1 MFANSILIS
10 NNFVFLGTAGTAHKR
25 SVAPY
30 TTSLS
35 EGREKKPW
43 YKKMQTVHAN
53 CTNHNTILVDL
64 EKFSRFQTQEKA

>member
-10 NNFVFLGTAGTAHKR
+10 NNFVFLGTAGTADKR

-35 EGREKKPW
+35 EGREKKPCNEDAVTSPR
-43 YKKMQTVHAN
+43 YMREPLHYLA
-53 CTNHNTILVDL
+53 LL
-64 EKFSRFQTQEKA
+64 